1 MTVKRAQAN
10 LDRADKRLRELG
22 ISNLGMFAIYGR
34 PKHLA
39 RLVKA
44 ITEYQTA
51 KADFKEAGKGKR

>member
-1 MTVKRAQAN
+1 MTTRQARRR
-10 LDRADKRLRELG
+10 LDRADQRLRDLG

-44 ITEYQTA
+44 IADYQVA
-51 KADFKEAGKGKR
+51 KADFKEARKGKR

>member
-1 MTVKRAQAN
+1 MTTLQAQRR
-10 LDRADKRLRELG
+10 LDRADKRLRDLG

-44 ITEYQTA
+44 IADYQVA
-51 KADFKEAGKGKR
+51 KSDFKEARNRS